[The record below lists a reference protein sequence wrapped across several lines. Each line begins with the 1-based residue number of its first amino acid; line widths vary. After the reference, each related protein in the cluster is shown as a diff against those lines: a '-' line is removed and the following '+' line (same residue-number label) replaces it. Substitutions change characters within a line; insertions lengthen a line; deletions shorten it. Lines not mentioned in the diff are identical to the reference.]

1 MKPLLIILTVISS
14 FFTKDSLAN
23 ECKIDCKVLQSFE
36 SQFVNAKEVDWSIT
50 SNIYKA
56 QFALDGQY
64 INAFFNAEGELVAM
78 TKNVTV
84 NQLPLMLQTELKK
97 QNSNYWITELFELS
111 NDEGTSYYVTLENA
125 DEKVVL
131 HSVSNK
137 SWNKYKKTSK
147 I

>member
-14 FFTKDSLAN
+14 FFTKDSAAT
-23 ECKIDCKVLQSFE
+23 ECIIDCKVLQSFE
-36 SQFVNAKEVDWSIT
+36 SQFTNAKEVDWSIT

-64 INAFFNAEGELVAM
+64 INAFFSADGELVAM
-78 TKNVTV
+78 TKNVSV

-97 QNSNYWITELFELS
+97 QTAKYWITELFELS
-111 NDEGTSYYVTLENA
+111 NEEGTSYYVTLENA

-137 SWNKYKKTSK
+137 NWNKYKKTSK